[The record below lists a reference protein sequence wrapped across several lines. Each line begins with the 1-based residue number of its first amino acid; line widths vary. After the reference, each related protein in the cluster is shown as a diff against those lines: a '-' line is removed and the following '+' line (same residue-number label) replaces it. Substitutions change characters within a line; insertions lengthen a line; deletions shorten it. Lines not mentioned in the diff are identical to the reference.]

1 LGDLKPA
8 KRESNKR
15 MSYLELDWEQPFPP
29 LYGSPIIIPENT
41 ILWRSYD
48 ISYPAI
54 GNRFA
59 YYSSKYIA
67 EGYKQNNRE
76 LGHFI
81 STRPIRL
88 LDYRFMKVILS
99 RLIHTNNANKSIQY
113 IASIIMSFGLCSL
126 KHQINLIKQRYI
138 SLDKN
143 TSEYKHIHESI
154 KAMEKYYKPK
164 FLIEQTGVRVA
175 ETTNDIYTMGFLQEL
190 FKDLFDGFISPR
202 MYSPFHTEKDNSM
215 MSPEIIIFNP
225 KASGIEKLERYP
237 SNKSKKKEIKEI
249 KIIELL
255 RKKDGYILIDKED
268 TRLEFF
274 MCGGGE
280 TVMNSHYLDK
290 ADDLLNSNDNELVE
304 IYNNGMKAGCKW
316 RKNVDIR
323 IIQTP
328 SPSVAVTPF
337 PLEMGT

>member
-1 LGDLKPA
+1 
-8 KRESNKR
+8 
-15 MSYLELDWEQPFPP
+15 M
-29 LYGSPIIIPENT
+29 
-41 ILWRSYD
+41 
-48 ISYPAI
+48 
-54 GNRFA
+54 FA
-59 YYSSKYIA
+59 SS
-67 EGYKQNNRE
+67 
-76 LGHFI
+76 
-81 STRPIRL
+81 
-88 LDYRFMKVILS
+88 
-99 RLIHTNNANKSIQY
+99 
-113 IASIIMSFGLCSL
+113 
-126 KHQINLIKQRYI
+126 
-138 SLDKN
+138 
-143 TSEYKHIHESI
+143 
-154 KAMEKYYKPK
+154 
-164 FLIEQTGVRVA
+164 GV
-175 ETTNDIYTMGFLQEL
+175 
-190 FKDLFDGFISPR
+190 
-202 MYSPFHTEKDNSM
+202 
-215 MSPEIIIFNP
+215 FNP